1 MGDTHL
7 GGLGGA
13 SGLMGNMELI
23 VILFF
28 FFFFFDSDSF
38 TAHGWCHRGERGT
51 ARGAFS
57 TVPGMCLALRKG
69 QLS

>member
-28 FFFFFDSDSF
+28 FLIVILLLPM
-38 TAHGWCHRGERGT
+38 GGVIEGNGGLQGEPS
-51 ARGAFS
+51 AQ
-57 TVPGMCLALRKG
+57 CLACA
-69 QLS
+69 